1 MNGRETPKTEVK
13 TQALAPSQ
21 PLWALAM
28 ALFCI
33 VVWGLSYAVI
43 RASVREIPPM
53 SLAFARFVLASALL
67 WPLVRRQWRPV
78 AREDRLPLLGLG
90 LSGVTVYFLFENFG
104 LKYTTASHGAL
115 IIATIP
121 LCTELVAALRSRQAL
136 SGQTLLAAG
145 VALAGVFVL
154 VAPGQDVEASLL
166 GDLLMFGAVA
176 SWVCYSFLVERTSGR
191 YPNLQV
197 TQIIMLIG
205 LLTFLPGAAAEMTW
219 APYPWPSAAAWSG
232 VAFLGVLC
240 SAVAYHFWNQA
251 IPALGVTVTCNL
263 LYALPLVGVAGG
275 ILLLGEQL
283 TAGVGLGALLIIGGV
298 VWGHRSSRRR
308 RGGA

>member
-1 MNGRETPKTEVK
+1 MKTAKKQSGTSVVSAS
-13 TQALAPSQ
+13 TFW
-21 PLWALAM
+21 PLCM

-43 RASVREIPPM
+43 RASVQEIPPM
-53 SLAFARFVLASALL
+53 GLACSRFILASLLL
-67 WPLVRRQWRPV
+67 WPFVRSQWRPI
-78 AREDRLPLLGLG
+78 ARQDRLPLLALG
-90 LSGVTVYFLFENFG
+90 LTGVTIYFAFENYG

-121 LCTELVAALRSRQAL
+121 LCTELVAALRRRQGLAW
-136 SGQTLLAAG
+136 QTVLAAC

-154 VAPGQDVEASLL
+154 VRPGADAEASLF
-166 GDLLMFGAVA
+166 GDLLMLGAVG
-176 SWVCYSFLVERTSGR
+176 SWVCYSFLVEKTSGR

-205 LLTFLPGAAAEMTW
+205 LLTFLPGAVGEILFS
-219 APYPWPSAAAWSG
+219 PYGWPSTAAWGG
-232 VAFLGVLC
+232 VAFLGILC
-240 SAVAYHFWNQA
+240 SALGYHFWNQA

-283 TAGVGLGALLIIGGV
+283 TAGTGLGAILILGGV
-298 VWGHRSSRRR
+298 IWGHQSSRKGR
-308 RGGA
+308 AAAC

>member
-1 MNGRETPKTEVK
+1 MKTPGTDNPEATAKVLATPK
-13 TQALAPSQ
+13 PW
-21 PLWALAM
+21 WALGM

-78 AREDRLPLLGLG
+78 ARRDRLPLLGLG
-90 LSGVTVYFLFENFG
+90 LAGVTVYFLFENFG

-136 SGQTLLAAG
+136 SWQTLLAAG
-145 VALAGVFVL
+145 VALAGVFIL
-154 VAPGQDVEASLL
+154 VGPGQDTEASLL
-166 GDLLMFGAVA
+166 GDLLMFGAVG

-191 YPNLQV
+191 YPDLQI

-219 APYPWPSAAAWSG
+219 APYPWPSAAAWGG
-232 VAFLGVLC
+232 VVFLGVLC
-240 SAVAYHFWNQA
+240 SAVAYHFWNRA

-275 ILLLGEQL
+275 IILLDEQL
-283 TAGVGLGALLIIGGV
+283 TAGIGLGALLIVGGV
-298 VWGHRSSRRR
+298 VWGHRSSRRSR
-308 RGGA
+308 ASS

>member
-1 MNGRETPKTEVK
+1 MKSVSSVSNVWP
-13 TQALAPSQ
+13 
-21 PLWALAM
+21 LAM

-43 RASVREIPPM
+43 RASVQEIPPM
-53 SLAFARFVLASALL
+53 SLAFARFVLAATLL
-67 WPLVRRQWRPV
+67 WPLVRRRWKPI
-78 AREDRLPLLGLG
+78 ARQDRLPLLALG
-90 LSGVTVYFLFENFG
+90 LTGVTIYFAFENFG

-121 LCTELVAALRSRQAL
+121 LCTELIAALRRRQAL
-136 SGQTLLAAG
+136 GWQTLFASG

-154 VAPGQDVEASLL
+154 IGPGEDPQASLL
-166 GDLLMFGAVA
+166 GDLLMFGAVG
-176 SWVCYSFLVERTSGR
+176 SWVCYSFLVDKTSGR

-205 LLTFLPGAAAEMTW
+205 LVTFLPGAAAETLLS
-219 APYPWPSAAAWSG
+219 PYPWPSAAAWGG
-232 VAFLGVLC
+232 VVFLGVLC
-240 SAVAYHFWNQA
+240 SAIAYHFWNQA

-275 ILLLGEQL
+275 ILLLDEPL
-283 TAGVGLGALLIIGGV
+283 TAGVGLGAVLIIGGV
-298 VWGHRSSRRR
+298 VWAHRSARKTQARP
-308 RGGA
+308 

>member
-1 MNGRETPKTEVK
+1 MNGQPGRPVKVVPATPS
-13 TQALAPSQ
+13 LLP
-21 PLWALAM
+21 LAM

-33 VVWGLSYAVI
+33 IVWGLSYAVI
-43 RASVREIPPM
+43 RAAVREIPPM

-78 AREDRLPLLGLG
+78 ARQDRLPLLALG
-90 LSGVTVYFLFENFG
+90 LTGVTVYFAFENFG
-104 LKYTTASHGAL
+104 LKYTTASHAAL

-121 LCTELVAALRSRQAL
+121 LCTELVAALRRRESLAW
-136 SGQTLLAAG
+136 QTVAASC

-154 VAPGQDVEASLL
+154 VGPGQDAQASLL

-176 SWVCYSFLVERTSGR
+176 SWVCYSFLVEKTSGR

-205 LLTFLPGAAAEMTW
+205 LLTFLPGAAAEMVLS
-219 APYPWPSAAAWSG
+219 PYPWPSAAAWGG
-232 VAFLGVLC
+232 VVFLGVLC
-240 SAVAYHFWNQA
+240 SALGYHFWNQA
-251 IPALGVTVTCNL
+251 IPALGVTVACNL

-275 ILLLGEQL
+275 VVLLGERL
-283 TAGVGLGALLIIGGV
+283 TPGIGFGAALIIGGV
-298 VWGHRSSRRR
+298 VWAHQSSRRKAVQR
-308 RGGA
+308 